1 MKAIA
6 TSTSFGGY
14 WRFSYDRSLDIGS
27 GVIIAVRPN
36 GAVFYYGLSNGIWSS
51 DPDVNASLKQT
62 AAGTWERT
70 DENRFV
76 ETYSSSGKLISIA
89 DPVGRTQNLTY
100 TNGVLVSITDS
111 AGNALIIGRDT
122 NGRVASIQLPTNEY
136 INYGYDLIGN
146 LKTVSFPPSA
156 PLTYLYEDSN
166 GPRRLTGITDEAGIR
181 FATYQYDSV
190 GRAIKSEHAGAAGK
204 VSIDYTML
212 ENPGAPASTVTNSL
226 GKTTTYHYSTIQ
238 GVRKITHV
246 EGHASTNCA
255 AANRLITY
263 DSNGFVESSTDWK
276 GIVTT
281 YVHDAR
287 GLETSRTEAVGTSA
301 ARTITTEWHPTW
313 RLPTKITEP
322 GRVTEFSYYT
332 NGQLK
337 DRTERAVP

>member
-122 NGRVASIQLPTNEY
+122 NGRVASNSCQPTSTS
-136 INYGYDLIGN
+136 ISGYDLIGN
-146 LKTVSFPPSA
+146 LKPSRSPQRTAYVSF
-156 PLTYLYEDSN
+156 EDSN

-212 ENPGAPASTVTNSL
+212 ENPGAPASTVTNSRQDDDISL
-226 GKTTTYHYSTIQ
+226 FNYS
-238 GVRKITHV
+238 RCSKITQWR

-322 GRVTEFSYYT
+322 GRVTEISYYT